1 MRPLFLQ
8 RIIDRLVTAIPVT
21 ILILGLSLTL
31 ISAYYIDRSSQEK
44 ELKDFTNSTK
54 IVEKRIKDAASF
66 YSTLLFSTRSYLYS
80 DNFVTQ
86 ESFGKFAKN
95 LHSGKAYLGI
105 DGVGY
110 LSTVPYSQKSNFINE
125 LRTNGAVVDLGN
137 SDLNEKEPSQI
148 VAYLE
153 PQDLRNQAMIG
164 LDFSHQETFKQAMN
178 KSKADG
184 LIASS
189 GRVLMQQP
197 MGDQSEAGFVSFLP
211 VYSSSSLPNVQEDRL
226 KEPKGFVFIIFNV
239 GDFFGQIFSESGT
252 APVNFSIY
260 ESVGENEQRLLFES
274 EADDQYKPR
283 LKLTEKID
291 ILGKSWTINYTNK
304 AASDITSV
312 RHSVPMLVI
321 IGLLLTAVIYVIT
334 ESQIKARFTAEKTQ
348 RELFE
353 AKSAVQASEEK
364 LRLLIQESKEYAI
377 VMLSKTGRIIS
388 WNSGAEQLFGFT
400 EAEVL
405 NKDYALL
412 FTDKERKKR
421 IPKKELSAALQ
432 ANIHKFERHF
442 ATKNGTAFWL
452 SGVINTVYDTDH
464 LLKGYALIARD
475 VSDRKK
481 WEEAV
486 VKNQQQTQAILDSLR
501 SGVVVIN
508 RLGQVIAFNQV
519 WEKMREHNLANVKK
533 KLALGENLLEALQ
546 KSESVNNEDSQLALK
561 GIQKVINKTAK
572 HFWHEYQIFDAN
584 NDERWYHLQ
593 VTPLKQEEDRVV
605 IAYTN
610 ITERKKLEKQK
621 DDFLRIASHELKT
634 PITSTKAYAQVL
646 IKMLNDKKSEN
657 NTVRLLTKMDQQLNK
672 VTKLINDLLDVS
684 KIEAG
689 LLKLNNQYFEFDIL
703 VNEIVEAV
711 QLTNSDHQIV
721 VKGKTKKRLYSD
733 PERLGQVLTN
743 LLINAIKF
751 STKKR
756 RIYLICEV
764 KSGDILVEVKDSGV
778 GISEDDQK
786 NLFQRFFR
794 VQAPE
799 FQGQSGLGLGLYIS
813 AEIIKRLG
821 GEIGVKSE
829 LGKGSTF
836 YFSLPIENE
845 KK

>member
-1 MRPLFLQ
+1 MRSLFLQ
-8 RIIDRLVTAIPVT
+8 RIIDKLVTAIPVT
-21 ILILGLSLTL
+21 ILVLGLTLTL
-31 ISAYYIDRSSQEK
+31 VSAYYIDRSTQEK

-80 DNFVTQ
+80 DDYVTQ
-86 ESFGKFAKN
+86 ESFGNFAKN

-110 LSTVPYSQKSNFINE
+110 VSTVPYSQKNDFINQ
-125 LRTNGAVVDLGN
+125 LRTNGSVADFN
-137 SDLNEKEPSQI
+137 NATSEDEPSQI
-148 VAYLE
+148 VVYLE

-164 LDFSHQETFKQAMN
+164 LDFSHQETFKQAM
-178 KSKADG
+178 SKAKSDG
-184 LIASS
+184 VIASS

-211 VYSSSSLPNVQEDRL
+211 VFNTSTLPNVQEDRSR
-226 KEPKGFVFIIFNV
+226 EPKGFVFIIFNV
-239 GDFFGQIFSESGT
+239 GDFFGQIFSESSI

-260 ESVGENEQRLLFES
+260 ETTGENEQRLLYTS

-283 LKLTEKID
+283 LKLTDKID
-291 ILGKSWTINYTNK
+291 ILGKSWVINYTNK
-304 AASDITSV
+304 ASSDITSV

-321 IGLLLTAVIYVIT
+321 VGLLLTAIIYVIT
-334 ESQIKARFTAEKTQ
+334 ESQIKARFIAEKTQ
-348 RELFE
+348 RELLD

-400 EAEVL
+400 EVEVL
-405 NKDYALL
+405 NKDYAIL
-412 FTDKERKKR
+412 FSDKERKKR
-421 IPKKELSAALQ
+421 IPKKELSAALRT
-432 ANIHKFERHF
+432 NCHKFERYF
-442 ATKNGTAFWL
+442 ATKNGTMFWL
-452 SGVINTVYDTDH
+452 SGVLSTVYDNDH
-464 LLKGYALIARD
+464 QLKGYALIARD

-486 VKNQQQTQAILDSLR
+486 IKNQQQTQAILDSLR

-508 RLGQVIAFNQV
+508 RQGKVIAFNQV
-519 WEKMREHNLANVKK
+519 WEKMRAHNLANVEK

-546 KSESVNNEDSQLALK
+546 NSENVNNEDSQLALK
-561 GIQKVINKTAK
+561 GIQKVINKTIK
-572 HFWHEYQIFDAN
+572 HFWHEYQIVDSGS
-584 NDERWYHLQ
+584 DERWYHLQ

-646 IKMLNDKKSEN
+646 IKMLSGQKEES
-657 NTVRLLTKMDQQLNK
+657 NTVKLLTKMDQQLNK

-689 LLKLNNQYFEFDIL
+689 LLKLNQEYFEFDVL
-703 VNEIVEAV
+703 VAEIVESV
-711 QLTNSDHQIV
+711 QLTNSDHKIV

-751 STKKR
+751 STKKS
-756 RIYLICEV
+756 RIYLTCEV
-764 KSGDILVEVKDSGV
+764 KNSEILVEVKDSGV
-778 GISEDDQK
+778 GISKEDQQ

-813 AEIIKRLG
+813 AEIIRRLG